1 MNTNISTIR
10 SSSNRVGT
18 TTQDQDAGDQKRRNA
33 GMLERA
39 RCTGSAPH
47 RRGACGSAEEGVPVG
62 RAARKRAENLD
73 ECGEGLQLGK
83 RVRNGG
89 VARVACQL
97 DEEGDLRAAPWRR
110 AVTIAL
116 SLLSALIAVFLKQAG
131 PAAPQAAAGSRP
143 AG

>member
-1 MNTNISTIR
+1 MRAVPYEHEHLNYTFILKPRWHDN
-10 SSSNRVGT
+10 
-18 TTQDQDAGDQKRRNA
+18 AGDQERRNA

-110 AVTIAL
+110 RGRLDVGDVDAVRCE
-116 SLLSALIAVFLKQAG
+116 
-131 PAAPQAAAGSRP
+131 GSEGGGEVARRV
-143 AG
+143 